1 MKKVVITT
9 LMLFSISGCSQIMNT
24 SFWDDNE
31 AKAAVDVA
39 FAVQELDCDSQFV
52 KPQIRKI
59 AYKLAYLETYATYKK
74 SRDIIELTGLV
85 GKTVEGLSAKQVIN
99 PTYCRIKKESLV
111 KQTGDI
117 ASAVL
122 GRF

>member
-1 MKKVVITT
+1 MYKIVTAT
-9 LMLFSISGCSQIMNT
+9 LLMFSISGCSTIMNT

-39 FAVQELDCDSQFV
+39 FAVQNLDCDSQFV

-59 AYKLAYLETYATYKK
+59 ASKLAYLETYATYKK
-74 SRDIIELTGLV
+74 SRDVVELTGLV
-85 GKTVEGLSAKQVIN
+85 GKTVDGLSEKQVIN
-99 PTYCRIKKESLV
+99 PAYCRIKKETLV

-117 ASAVL
+117 ASAIL

>member
-1 MKKVVITT
+1 MKKVVLTT
-9 LMLFSISGCSQIMNT
+9 LMLFSISGCSLLMNT

-39 FAVQELDCDSQFV
+39 FAVQELDCDSEFV
-52 KPQIRKI
+52 KPQIREI
-59 AYKLAYLETYATYKK
+59 AYKLAYLETYAIYKK
-74 SRDIIELTGLV
+74 SRDIVELTELV
-85 GKTVEGLSAKQVIN
+85 GKTVEGLSANQVIN
-99 PTYCRIKKESLV
+99 PAYCKLKKESLV

>member
-1 MKKVVITT
+1 MYKIVTAT
-9 LMLFSISGCSQIMNT
+9 LLMFSISGCSTILNT

-85 GKTVEGLSAKQVIN
+85 GKTVKGLSEKQIIN